1 LIPAII
7 AVVLIL
13 LLGTGGAIILASR
26 GGPATGPTASTSPT
40 ARTSPPKTS
49 PKTSPSATATPSTGA
64 GPRAVPTTYGPS
76 AADPVTKVQ
85 FCSTATPCSLG
96 SSTPA
101 ETATSCDLKTCKVEV
116 GIYFSSPQ
124 KVPVGFALKFFDRC
138 TGTTTDLPGPN
149 NYTPP
154 GYTVVILEKTVT
166 IPAGAKSAALVAV
179 STVPAVA
186 ASAPLLLGSETSCA

>member
-1 LIPAII
+1 VPA
-7 AVVLIL
+7 AF
-13 LLGTGGAIILASR
+13 
-26 GGPATGPTASTSPT
+26 GPA
-40 ARTSPPKTS
+40 
-49 PKTSPSATATPSTGA
+49 
-64 GPRAVPTTYGPS
+64 

-85 FCSTATPCSLG
+85 FCSTTTPCNLG

-101 ETATSCDLKTCKVEV
+101 ETATSCDLKTSCKVEV
-116 GIYFSSPQ
+116 GIYFSSQQ
-124 KVPVGFALKFFDRC
+124 KVPVGFALKFYDRC

-154 GYTVVILEKTVT
+154 GYTVVILEKNVT
-166 IPAGAKSAALVAV
+166 LPAGAKSAALIAV